1 MGSTF
6 TLYLSISALGP
17 RSFATLSNMNPEMLR
32 QTSDND
38 VLSARI
44 GNRNIFIA
52 SIYLVEKF
60 VRNRK
65 KVVRKSNLG
74 DK

>member
-1 MGSTF
+1 MVRYNGLVWSDIAV
-6 TLYLSISALGP
+6 TLLLPSYTYDP
-17 RSFATLSNMNPEMLR
+17 WLR
-32 QTSDND
+32 QTCDND

>member
-1 MGSTF
+1 
-6 TLYLSISALGP
+6 
-17 RSFATLSNMNPEMLR
+17 MLR